1 MLPRRPF
8 LVTMTGE
15 VAISRFSEKILMS
28 NISNRQDYHVPRWS
42 SRLRQL
48 YDAAQPFIHWAP
60 AISGGLAF
68 GASFIQS
75 EFLRL
80 TTAAVAVFLF
90 LCVAAD
96 VARSLWEPDRG
107 PSNPLSQSR
116 NVPVSPKQIIVAGF
130 LTALYSFLLLG
141 ALKSLLLTLRMPSP
155 WTMAFAIPTVLLLA
169 CLTAWRNSRLWYCE
183 ATEYEE
189 LLTENRNE
197 LAEIEKLKKMRLP
210 GSFWEHP
217 KR

>member
-1 MLPRRPF
+1 MRD
-8 LVTMTGE
+8 
-15 VAISRFSEKILMS
+15 
-28 NISNRQDYHVPRWS
+28 ISNWQDYRARGWN

-48 YDAAQPFIHWAP
+48 YDMAEPFMHWAP
-60 AISGGLAF
+60 ALSGGLAF

-75 EFLRL
+75 ASFRL
-80 TTAAVAVFLF
+80 TTAGVAAFLF
-90 LCVAAD
+90 LFVATD
-96 VARSLWEPDRG
+96 VVRSLWEPDRG

-116 NVPVSPKQIIVAGF
+116 NAPVSPMQIVVAGF
-130 LTALYSFLLLG
+130 LALLYSFLLLG
-141 ALKSLLLTLRMPSP
+141 ALRPLILTLRMPSP
-155 WTMAFAIPTVLLLA
+155 WTMAFAIPTVLLLS

-183 ATEYEE
+183 AMEYEE
-189 LLTENRNE
+189 LLTENQNE

>member
-1 MLPRRPF
+1 MDNN
-8 LVTMTGE
+8 
-15 VAISRFSEKILMS
+15 S
-28 NISNRQDYHVPRWS
+28 NLQEYHAQDWR
-42 SRLRQL
+42 SRLRHL

-60 AISGGLAF
+60 ALSGGLAF

-80 TTAAVAVFLF
+80 TTAAVSVFLF
-90 LCVAAD
+90 LFVAAD

-116 NVPVSPKQIIVAGF
+116 NAAVNPMQIIVAGF
-130 LTALYSFLLLG
+130 LTILYSFLLLG
-141 ALKSLLLTLRMPSP
+141 ALKSFLLTLRMPSP
-155 WTMAFAIPTVLLLA
+155 WAMAFTIPTVLLLA

-217 KR
+217 RR

>member
-1 MLPRRPF
+1 M
-8 LVTMTGE
+8 G
-15 VAISRFSEKILMS
+15 
-28 NISNRQDYHVPRWS
+28 NISNWQDYPAPDWS

-48 YDAAQPFIHWAP
+48 YAAAQPFILWAP
-60 AISGGLAF
+60 ALSGGLAF
-68 GASFIQS
+68 GASFVQTPS
-75 EFLRL
+75 FRL
-80 TTAAVAVFLF
+80 TTAGVAVFLF
-90 LCVAAD
+90 LFVAAD
-96 VARSLWEPDRG
+96 LARSLWEPDRG

-116 NVPVSPKQIIVAGF
+116 NAPVSLMQIVVAGF
-130 LTALYSFLLLG
+130 LTILYSLLLLG
-141 ALKSLLLTLRMPSP
+141 ALKPLILTLRMPSL

-189 LLTENRNE
+189 LLTENQKE

-210 GSFWEHP
+210 SSFWEHP